1 VARRAPVP
9 GRRQLL
15 GAVAMVSVGSFMPWL
30 DTAVGS
36 VSGARGPGL
45 WTFYA
50 AMLGLAGALVPLR
63 RLAIVQGAVLAAT
76 AVALPLWQLVHVIGL
91 VGTAGWIPGPGLVLV
106 FGGGV
111 VAGVAVNRMR
121 THEWPRREAG

>member
-1 VARRAPVP
+1 MARRAPVP